1 MILKIPML
9 NKKINIVAIIPARY
23 GSKRIKKKNIK
34 KFYSKPM
41 ITWVISKLIKSKIFD
56 KIIVSSD
63 SKKILDISKKSGAN
77 ILINRPADLSGDRI
91 ATLPV
96 VRHAINE
103 LKLNYNYSP
112 EYICCVYPCNPFL
125 VAQDLIKSL
134 NLIKKNKS
142 KFVFPITEYSHPIQR
157 ALKIDKFNNLTSFF
171 KKNSLKRTQDLKKT
185 FHDVGQFYWGTRK
198 QWKKNINIHAN
209 SSGIAIPNWRVVD
222 IDNLSDW
229 KKAETLFKLLNK

>member
-1 MILKIPML
+1 ML
-9 NKKINIVAIIPARY
+9 SNNINKVAIIPARY

-63 SKKILDISKKSGAN
+63 SKKILDISKECGAN
-77 ILINRPADLSGDRI
+77 ILINRPANLSGDKI

-103 LKLNYNYSP
+103 LKLHYNYSP

-125 VAQDLIKSL
+125 FVQDLIKSL

-171 KKNSLKRTQDLKKT
+171 NKNSLKRTQDLEKT

-198 QWKKNINIHAN
+198 QWKKNDNIHAK
-209 SSGIAIPNWRVVD
+209 STGIVIPNWRVVD
-222 IDNLSDW
+222 IDNISDW
-229 KKAETLFKLLNK
+229 KKAETLFKLLSK

>member
-1 MILKIPML
+1 ML
-9 NKKINIVAIIPARY
+9 SKNINKVAIIPARY

-56 KIIVSSD
+56 KIVVSSD
-63 SKKILDISKKSGAN
+63 SKKILDISRKCGAN
-77 ILINRPADLSGDRI
+77 ILINRPANLSDDKI
-91 ATLPV
+91 TTVPV
-96 VRHAINE
+96 IRHAINE

-125 VAQDLIKSL
+125 VVQDLIKSL

-157 ALKIDKFNNLTSFF
+157 ALKIGKFNNLTSFF
-171 KKNSLKRTQDLKKT
+171 NKNSLKRTQDLEKT

-198 QWKKNINIHAN
+198 QWTKNDNIHAK
-209 SSGIAIPNWRVVD
+209 SIGIVIPNWRVVD
-222 IDNLSDW
+222 IDNISDW
-229 KKAETLFKLLNK
+229 KKAESLFKLLNK